1 MQKYITLY
9 DRKFLYT
16 LRRSSR
22 ARRLRLTVYADGSAV
37 VTSPIGLAENIVE
50 KFVASK
56 GQWLAS
62 KLHFFAARASQPQSE
77 ITNRTPRLTR
87 RDYLRYKEQAR
98 ELVLQK
104 VAQINRLYDHSYNK
118 ISIRNQQTCWGSCS
132 RKGNLN
138 FNYKILFL
146 PERAQDYVIAHE
158 LCHLKE
164 FNHSKRF
171 WELVARTSPDYLE
184 VRRELKRNGLR
195 GGFANPGVEVGA
207 VAEAGAGP
215 PPTLRPASPAGARVF

>member
-22 ARRLRLTVYADGSAV
+22 ARRLRLTVYADGSV
-37 VTSPIGLAENIVE
+37 VLTSPIGLAENIAE

-56 GQWLAS
+56 GQWLIS
-62 KLHFFAARASQPQSE
+62 KLKFFSQKRSRDDQSGGQPASPL
-77 ITNRTPRLTR
+77 PRLTR
-87 RDYLRYKEQAR
+87 RDYLKYKEQAR

-104 VAQINRLYDHSYNK
+104 IAKLNRLYGHSYNK
-118 ISIRNQQTCWGSCS
+118 ISIRNQKTCWGSCS

-146 PERAQDYVIAHE
+146 PERAQDYIIAHE

-164 FNHSKRF
+164 FNHSPRF

-184 VRRELKRNGLR
+184 IRRELKRSGLR
-195 GGFANPGVEVGA
+195 GVGM
-207 VAEAGAGP
+207 
-215 PPTLRPASPAGARVF
+215 T